1 MLRKIALFICLL
13 CIFYNVNAQNLIE
26 SVDLV
31 KTDDN
36 VINIYQNKNTG
47 EIFRHYSNRID
58 PSILDLGVARDLL
71 AENVQEGI
79 IWEKGKKI
87 PFSKGEHFLATNND
101 YILTVKN
108 FWDIE
113 EEDFIKEVRRY
124 SIIHRSLLESEEK
137 LQISK
142 DHEIIMLKNGNFIIS
157 NYSENYGTEF
167 KIYSNKMKLLETYNP
182 FMLGFSNIQFAE
194 NNNILIVVIYPTK
207 THQSNKL
214 KMLFINTKN
223 GYVLREKEIYNNFS
237 TKKIFAIND
246 LFILYGA
253 GWVNA
258 FTTDGKLKW
267 DRTFDNPVSIFEGD
281 QGKFI
286 YVVTVEKIYCLK
298 KKNGS
303 IKWSKKISKYYELN
317 LGKMLEDVVN
327 IDVIPLGIYSLYNG
341 AEIGVIIGQKKGT
354 IGRSNLKHK
363 IILFRL
369 DKKGELLGQ
378 IDLATKSEIVKLI
391 SINGTFKVITD
402 NFVKTYSR

>member
-47 EIFRHYSNRID
+47 EIFRHYSNRLD
-58 PSILDLGVARDLL
+58 PSVLDLGVANDLL

-101 YILTVKN
+101 FILTVKD

-113 EEDFIKEVRRY
+113 KEDFIKEVRRY

-142 DHEIIMLKNGNFIIS
+142 EHKIIMLKNGNFIIS
-157 NYSENYGTEF
+157 NYSDNYGTEF
-167 KIYSNKMKLLETYNP
+167 KLYSDKMELLETYNP
-182 FMLGFSNIQFAE
+182 FMLGFDNIQFAE
-194 NNNILIVVIYPTK
+194 KNNILVVVIYPTK
-207 THQSNKL
+207 IHRSNKL

-223 GYVLREKEIYNNFS
+223 GNLLREKEIYNNFS
-237 TKKIFAIND
+237 TNKIFAINN

-253 GWVNA
+253 GWINA
-258 FTTDGKLKW
+258 FSTEGKLKW

-281 QGKFI
+281 KGKYI
-286 YVVTVEKIYCLK
+286 YVVTVGKIYCLK

-317 LGKMLEDVVN
+317 LGKMLENVVN
-327 IDVIPLGIYSLYNG
+327 IDVVPLGIYSLYNG
-341 AEIGVIIGQKKGT
+341 AEIGVIIGQTKGT
-354 IGRSNLKHK
+354 LGKSNLKHQ
-363 IILFRL
+363 IVLFRL

-378 IDLATKSEIVKLI
+378 IDLAAKSEVVKLI
-391 SINGTFKVITD
+391 SINEAFKVITD
-402 NFVKTYSR
+402 NFVKTYSK

>member
-1 MLRKIALFICLL
+1 MLRKTAIVICLFCVF
-13 CIFYNVNAQNLIE
+13 CIVNAQNLIE
-26 SVDLV
+26 SIDLV
-31 KTDDN
+31 QTEDN
-36 VINIYQNKNTG
+36 IINIYQNDDTG

-101 YILTVKN
+101 FILTVKD

-113 EEDFIKEVRRY
+113 KEDFIKEVRRY

-142 DHEIIMLKNGNFIIS
+142 DHEIIMLENGNFIIS

-194 NNNILIVVIYPTK
+194 KNNILIVVIYPTK
-207 THQSNKL
+207 THRSNKL

-237 TKKIFAIND
+237 TNKIFAIND

-258 FTTDGKLKW
+258 FSTDGKLKW

-317 LGKMLEDVVN
+317 LGEMLEGVVN

-354 IGRSNLKHK
+354 IGRSNLKHQ

>member
-1 MLRKIALFICLL
+1 MLRKTAIIICLFCVF
-13 CIFYNVNAQNLIE
+13 CIVNAQNLIE
-26 SVDLV
+26 SIDLV
-31 KTDDN
+31 QTEDN
-36 VINIYQNKNTG
+36 IINIYQNDDTG

-101 YILTVKN
+101 FILTVKD

-113 EEDFIKEVRRY
+113 KEDFIKEVRRY

-137 LQISK
+137 LHISK

-194 NNNILIVVIYPTK
+194 KNNILIVVIYPTK
-207 THQSNKL
+207 THRSNKL

-237 TKKIFAIND
+237 TNKIFAIND

-253 GWVNA
+253 GWINA
-258 FTTDGKLKW
+258 FSTDGKLKW

-317 LGKMLEDVVN
+317 LGEMLEGVVN

-354 IGRSNLKHK
+354 IGRSNLKHQ

-369 DKKGELLGQ
+369 DKKGELLDQ